1 MPRRKLEYVDLE
13 DIVVS
18 KDDLPSAALKKKHTE
33 TAFPVPLCDIIRAA
47 GRPGL
52 AGTYF

>member
-1 MPRRKLEYVDLE
+1 MPRSKLEYVDLE

-18 KDDLPSAALKKKHTE
+18 KDDLPSAALQKKQTE
-33 TAFPVPLCDIIRAA
+33 TPLCDIIRAA
-47 GRPGL
+47 GRPGF